1 METTRVLAATALAM
15 AFAAAECAAQT
26 AAAYPAK
33 PIRVI
38 DAYPPGGSTDVVARL
53 IAVKFQ
59 ESTGRSWIVDNR
71 PGAQGIIGTEV
82 ASKAPPDG
90 YTLLMFTGSHAVHPS
105 IYRNL
110 PYDFLQA
117 FAPITQTT
125 ATTNVLVVHP
135 SVPVKTVKEVIAL
148 ARSKPGQLNY
158 SSAGIGSTTH
168 MAMELFKTMAQ
179 IDLTHIPYKGAAP
192 AVMDGVAGHVA
203 MLFGPMPVVTPH
215 AKAGRLR
222 IIAVSTKDRSRA
234 IPEIPTV
241 AEAGVPGFDAT
252 NSVGIV
258 APAGTPGDIVAR
270 LNAEIARILRL
281 PDMREKLIAMGAEP
295 VASTPQEFTAFI
307 RDEMRK
313 WEKVVRAAKIP
324 PQPW

>member
-1 METTRVLAATALAM
+1 
-15 AFAAAECAAQT
+15 
-26 AAAYPAK
+26 
-33 PIRVI
+33 
-38 DAYPPGGSTDVVARL
+38 
-53 IAVKFQ
+53 
-59 ESTGRSWIVDNR
+59 
-71 PGAQGIIGTEV
+71 
-82 ASKAPPDG
+82 
-90 YTLLMFTGSHAVHPS
+90 MFTGSHAVHPS

-135 SVPVKTVKEVIAL
+135 SVPVKTVKDVIAL
-148 ARSKPGQLNY
+148 ARSRPGQLNY

-168 MAMELFKTMAQ
+168 MAMELFKSMAHV
-179 IDLTHIPYKGAAP
+179 DLTHIPYKGAAP

-234 IPEIPTV
+234 IPQVPTI
-241 AEAGVPGFDAT
+241 AESGVPGFDAT

-258 APAGTPGDIVAR
+258 APAATPADIVAK
-270 LNAEIARILRL
+270 LHAEIVRILRL
-281 PDMREKLIAMGAEP
+281 PDMQEKLIAMGAEP

-307 RDEMRK
+307 RDETRK
-313 WEKVVRAAKIP
+313 WANVVRSANIA

>member
-1 METTRVLAATALAM
+1 MKTTLALITLALAS
-15 AFAAAECAAQT
+15 AAADCAAQT
-26 AAAYPAK
+26 AATYPAK

-71 PGAQGIIGTEV
+71 PGAQGIIGTEA

-168 MAMELFKTMAQ
+168 MAMELFKTMAR

-192 AVMDGVAGHVA
+192 AVMDGVGGHVA

-222 IIAVSTKDRSRA
+222 IVAVSTKDRSRA
-234 IPEIPTV
+234 IPDVPTV

-258 APAGTPGDIVAR
+258 APAATPRDLVRKISADIG
-270 LNAEIARILRL
+270 NAVRNTDLRDKMEAQGMEPVGSTPEQFEALVKTEIAKWGPIV
-281 PDMREKLIAMGAEP
+281 KASGAK
-295 VASTPQEFTAFI
+295 A
-307 RDEMRK
+307 D
-313 WEKVVRAAKIP
+313 
-324 PQPW
+324 